1 MSTKRDTSNL
11 VNLDEGLV
19 EKTKEDNADGYTTIE
34 NAFTKMKEI
43 QKKMTIQR
51 ILEMETSLNK
61 LEKELNKIIKAHKG
75 D

>member
-11 VNLDEGLV
+11 VNLDESLV
-19 EKTKEDNADGYTTIE
+19 EKTKEDTADGYTTIE

-43 QKKMTIQR
+43 QKKMTMQR

-61 LEKELNKIIKAHKG
+61 LEKELDKIIKTHKG